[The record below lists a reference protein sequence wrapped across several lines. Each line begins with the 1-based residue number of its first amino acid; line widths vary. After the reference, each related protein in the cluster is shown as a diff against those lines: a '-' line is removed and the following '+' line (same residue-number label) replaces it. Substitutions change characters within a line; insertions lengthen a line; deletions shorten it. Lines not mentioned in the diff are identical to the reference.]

1 MMENYRQQQ
10 EQEERQQW
18 IVYDKLQHARVT
30 LQSIELKKSGHN
42 KFAGYRYFEL
52 ADFLPTVNKIFNEE
66 GLCHTLEFTSDLA
79 VMRIFDTENGGCA
92 KFTCP
97 MAEANLKGCHPVQN
111 LGASITYITRYLLVM
126 AMAIVEHDAIDASEP
141 IPEDKKSSK
150 SETIPE
156 EKKSGKSVSKDVFD
170 HMSAEDKEQI
180 LSFAMQ
186 VNAMALK
193 NDIEGAIDYINELQ
207 LDADWKTALWSQL
220 DSKIRSAIKKFTTR

>member
-52 ADFLPTVNKIFNEE
+52 ADFLPTVNKIFNDL

-79 VMRIFDTENGGCA
+79 VMRIIDTENGGCA

-97 MAEANLKGCHPVQN
+97 MAAATLKGAQEVQN

-141 IPEDKKSSK
+141 IPEDKKS
-150 SETIPE
+150 
-156 EKKSGKSVSKDVFD
+156 GKSVSKDVFD

-193 NDIEGAIDYINELQ
+193 DDIEGAIDYINELQ